1 MWYVNII
8 TTSKK
13 VSKKKIFKMESDHNL
28 IEKEMEKLNPG
39 YKVVGFKATRNKWTG
54 MPYIHVMMR
63 KIN

>member
-1 MWYVNII
+1 
-8 TTSKK
+8 
-13 VSKKKIFKMESDHNL
+13 MESDHNL